1 MTQVFGQE
9 ISTLSFWSVALL
21 ISVVLLFIV
30 GQLSHFYAMF
40 QEHRKEMEA
49 NIIGLSGQIKRLQGS
64 MAEILVELRR
74 SNRLQVE
81 MLDMKR
87 AEMTG
92 DFEVVEEPLPEGEP
106 PKAPEP
112 LQAEPGAPF
121 PDLEEPAATTLDAPP
136 RHFPK
141 LNLG

>member
-1 MTQVFGQE
+1 MFGQE

-30 GQLSHFYAMF
+30 GQLSHFYSVF

-49 NIIGLSGQIKRLQGS
+49 NMIGLSGQIKRLQGS
-64 MAEILVELRR
+64 MSEILVELRR

-106 PKAPEP
+106 PQPPEP
-112 LQAEPGAPF
+112 LKAEPGAPF